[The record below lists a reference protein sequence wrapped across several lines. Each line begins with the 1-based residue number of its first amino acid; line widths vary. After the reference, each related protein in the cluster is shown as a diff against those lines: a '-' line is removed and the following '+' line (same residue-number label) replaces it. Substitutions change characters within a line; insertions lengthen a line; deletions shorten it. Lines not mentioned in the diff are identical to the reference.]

1 MANDSQ
7 ILYMDS
13 IDLGESNIPLGWI
26 PRIRWYEPRM
36 LLDFTNLYEKCKG
49 MKAKEAFLNRKVIS
63 LFYFGK
69 LGKP

>member
-1 MANDSQ
+1 VANDSQ
-7 ILYMDS
+7 ILYMDN

-49 MKAKEAFLNRKVIS
+49 MKEKEAFLNRKVIS
-63 LFYFGK
+63 LFY
-69 LGKP
+69 LVN